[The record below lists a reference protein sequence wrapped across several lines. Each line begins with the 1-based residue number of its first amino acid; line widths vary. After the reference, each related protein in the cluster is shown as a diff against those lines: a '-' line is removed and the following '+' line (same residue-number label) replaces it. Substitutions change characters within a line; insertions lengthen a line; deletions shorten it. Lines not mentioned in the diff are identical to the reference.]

1 MSPPSAE
8 KFALLLGLSFFL
20 GLAFEGFY
28 WKSAPNR
35 PGGIRTFPLI
45 SLLGGLLYTI
55 EPHYAAAFCAGLFA
69 LAAWMY
75 PYYRAQ
81 FTSATSNH
89 ANETNI
95 GFDESRGDGIMVPV
109 CNLAAY
115 VLGPVTLVEPPWVAI
130 GFTVSAVLLLRAR
143 DQLHAIAQK
152 VPAREI
158 ITAGEFLVLTGI
170 VLPLLPNEPIT
181 KLSTITPFQV
191 WLAVV
196 AVSTL
201 SYGSY
206 LVQKFLPPERGLLL
220 SALVG
225 GLYSSTATTVVLARQ
240 LDQHPA
246 DPRELQ
252 AGIVLATAM
261 MYLRLGLVI
270 AIFNLP
276 LAIELAPA
284 LGMLFVAALGLA
296 ILCMFLGSKSTKSE
310 EQLPAA
316 ARNPLE
322 LNAAMIFAVMFVAIS
337 VASTWVKAH
346 FGAGGIYSLAAIIG
360 VTDIDPFVLNLAQ
373 GGVGG
378 LTSHVAVIAILIAS
392 SSNNLLKGLYSILF
406 AGHRAGAIPLAALVV
421 LALFGLAMAA
431 QMAGML
437 G

>member
-28 WKSAPNR
+28 WKSASSR

-45 SLLGGLLYTI
+45 SLSGGLLYAI
-55 EPHYAAAFCAGLFA
+55 EPHYAIAFCTGLVA
-69 LAAWMY
+69 LAIWMY
-75 PYYRAQ
+75 AYYRAQ
-81 FTSATSNH
+81 ITDTQADGASESDATRNGSH
-89 ANETNI
+89 
-95 GFDESRGDGIMVPV
+95 GDGIMVPV
-109 CNLAAY
+109 CNLVAY
-115 VLGPVTLVEPPWVAI
+115 LLGPVTLIEPPWVAI
-130 GFTVSAVLLLRAR
+130 GFTVSSVLLLRAR
-143 DQLHAIAQK
+143 DPLHALAQK
-152 VPAREI
+152 IPAREI

-181 KLSTITPFQV
+181 RLSTITPFQV

-206 LVQKFLPPERGLLL
+206 LVQQLLPPERGVLL

-240 LDQHPA
+240 LRQRLVN
-246 DPRELQ
+246 PRELQ

-276 LAIELAPA
+276 LACELAPA
-284 LGMLFVAALGLA
+284 LGMLFAGAIGLA
-296 ILCMFLGSKSTKSE
+296 ILFLFFGKKPITNDG
-310 EQLPAA
+310 QLPSP

-322 LNAAMIFAVMFVAIS
+322 LNAALVFAVMFVAIS

-406 AGHRAGAIPLAALVV
+406 AGHGAGAVPLAALFV
-421 LALFGLAMAA
+421 LACFGLAIAA